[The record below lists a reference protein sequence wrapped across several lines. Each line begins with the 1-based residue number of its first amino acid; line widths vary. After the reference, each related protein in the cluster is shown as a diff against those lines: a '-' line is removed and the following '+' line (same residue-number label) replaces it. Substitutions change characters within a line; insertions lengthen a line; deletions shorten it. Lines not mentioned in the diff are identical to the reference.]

1 MRHLNTQQEEQT
13 GEYNMT
19 NNIRNVK
26 DGGSS
31 DLRDLI
37 TRNKFAV
44 VECD

>member
-1 MRHLNTQQEEQT
+1 MRHLNTQQAELT
-13 GEYNMT
+13 GEYMK

-44 VECD
+44 VEWD

>member
-1 MRHLNTQQEEQT
+1 MRHLNTQQ
-13 GEYNMT
+13 GEYMT

-44 VECD
+44 VEWD

>member
-1 MRHLNTQQEEQT
+1 MRHLNTQQAEQT
-13 GEYNMT
+13 GEYMT
-19 NNIRNVK
+19 NNIRNVR

-44 VECD
+44 VEWD

>member
-1 MRHLNTQQEEQT
+1 MRHLNTQQAEQT
-13 GEYNMT
+13 GEYMI

-26 DGGSS
+26 DSGSS

-44 VECD
+44 VEWD